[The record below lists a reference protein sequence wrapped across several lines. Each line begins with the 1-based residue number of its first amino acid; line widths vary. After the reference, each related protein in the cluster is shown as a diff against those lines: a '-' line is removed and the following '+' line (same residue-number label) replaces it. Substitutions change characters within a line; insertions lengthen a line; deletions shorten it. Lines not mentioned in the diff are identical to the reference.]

1 MGKSKKASHS
11 GIHSPLMACYHA
23 VHQSKDGLPVIALLM
38 EKNPDTLRKKLDKNK
53 PSHVLTLDEAMHILR
68 ITGDTRILDSVCS
81 QVGAV
86 WFFPGDVREN
96 PGDMDVLNTST
107 GLMNSAMA
115 LINTLKDALNN
126 DGEVD
131 NIERAV
137 LDKKALQLQQ
147 AVAHFIETSKQ
158 FEPGD
163 HS

>member
-1 MGKSKKASHS
+1 MSTRKRANS
-11 GIHSPLMACYHA
+11 GIQTPINACYLAAH
-23 VHQSKDGLPVIALLM
+23 DYPGGLPVVAVM
-38 EKNPDTLRKKLDKNK
+38 MDKSYDVLRKKLDSKNS
-53 PSHVLTLDEAMHILR
+53 SHVLTLDEAMHILR
-68 ITGDTRILDSVCS
+68 ITDDTRILDAINSVA
-81 QVGAV
+81 GAV
-86 WFFPGDVREN
+86 WFFPDDVPEN

-131 NIERAV
+131 NQERAV

-147 AVAHFIETSKQ
+147 GVAHFIETAKQ

-163 HS
+163 NT